1 MPIAFEE
8 GNDGKRGR
16 NRTIECSVLSVL
28 LLVLTC
34 LYFGTREKKFKNHHI
49 LYDLDQ
55 LNSANGLMVLFFRK

>member
-1 MPIAFEE
+1 MPIAFKE
-8 GNDGKRGR
+8 GNKGKRSR
-16 NRTIECSVLSVL
+16 NRTIEPLSVL